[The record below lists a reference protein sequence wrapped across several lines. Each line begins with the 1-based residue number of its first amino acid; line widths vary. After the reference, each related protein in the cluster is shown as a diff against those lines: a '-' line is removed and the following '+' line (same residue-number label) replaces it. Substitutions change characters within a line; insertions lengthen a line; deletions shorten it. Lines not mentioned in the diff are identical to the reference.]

1 MTARYEELLSLYMD
15 GDPTENEL
23 NELTEMLKSDR
34 ELAENFRQE
43 LLIWETWSQEHAPE
57 RSSEAF
63 LAGLHTRLRAEDDS
77 SEFELSVTTQ
87 LKEQKALIRWPSLLA
102 IAAAVV
108 ILLSLGYFIN
118 PSDIDTGLVSTAE
131 AAHVHIQGKCVCMH
145 CTLKCE
151 GRCRQAVRFM
161 DENGV
166 EQILPLRRDPHLRKY
181 SKHFCK
187 LASHVDIEGD
197 IIQENGER
205 ILVAT
210 AIRIADE
217 KIM

>member
-1 MTARYEELLSLYMD
+1 MTERYQELLSLYLD
-15 GDPTENEL
+15 GDPAENEL
-23 NELTEMLKSDR
+23 NELAEMLKSDR
-34 ELAENFRQE
+34 DLAENFRQE

-57 RSSEAF
+57 RSAQAF
-63 LAGLHTRLRAEDDS
+63 LAGLHTRLRAEADS
-77 SEFELSVTTQ
+77 SDFEQAVTKQ
-87 LKEQKALIRWPSLLA
+87 LKERKNPRPWQLLLA
-102 IAAAVV
+102 IAALLLV
-108 ILLSLGYFIN
+108 LLSFGYFMN
-118 PSDIDTGLVSTAE
+118 PSDIDTGLISGTE
-131 AAHVHIQGKCVCMH
+131 AAHVHIKGECVCMH
-145 CTLKCE
+145 CTLKRE

-161 DENGV
+161 DENGK

-187 LASHVDIEGD
+187 LASQVDIEGN

-217 KIM
+217 KIL